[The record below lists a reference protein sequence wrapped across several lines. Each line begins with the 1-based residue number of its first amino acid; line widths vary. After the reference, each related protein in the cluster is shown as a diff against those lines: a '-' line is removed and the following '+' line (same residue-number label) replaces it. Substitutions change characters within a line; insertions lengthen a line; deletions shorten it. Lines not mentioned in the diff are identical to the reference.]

1 MLRIVRGIKRQMQDM
16 SFDKAV
22 VSAASRRVGWRTSE
36 RVCTLRVS
44 SPYPID
50 QESGATPRRRQSHL
64 VAHQEKRIIS
74 DLKNGIEAI
83 NSDSVLLTS
92 PPGRGRGEGLV
103 DSSEIS

>member
-1 MLRIVRGIKRQMQDM
+1 LP
-16 SFDKAV
+16 
-22 VSAASRRVGWRTSE
+22 VGWDG
-36 RVCTLRVS
+36 VLRS
-44 SPYPID
+44 GSALFGSPRHI
-50 QESGATPRRRQSHL
+50 QSTKSATPRRRQSHL